1 MNLIKKLSLP
11 SKKVIRKRPC
21 NYKEKDKKLF
31 KNEFT
36 KNLPNVFP
44 IVRGGAFIPP
54 CGRLFHGILF
64 NLFQFNISLSLIGLL
79 KSYLKSFLFLI
90 RARRITRFD
99 NILYVT
105 NSNSHNFFHWF
116 LDVLQKL
123 EFISQSQSEFLN
135 SKLKI
140 IIPNGHKNTFSKK
153 SLEAFN
159 LNFYHQDKNE
169 IIISN
174 KSILL
179 TDLAPTGNYRKRIIL
194 KLHHRL
200 RNYWINK
207 INTNGYKKRIY
218 ISRKNSEK
226 RKLKNENEI
235 ISILKK
241 NSFTIV
247 DFDKLNFEEQISYT
261 LKSEIIVSV
270 HGAGL
275 THMLWMKKK
284 SKVLEIRAK
293 DNCND
298 NCYFTLASDLGHNY
312 FYVNAEKTNL
322 KKPYNISDLIIN
334 KNDFKSQ
341 LLKML
346 KLK

>member
-1 MNLIKKLSLP
+1 MNLLKKLSLP
-11 SKKVIRKRPC
+11 SEKVIRKRPY
-21 NYKEKDKKLF
+21 NYEDKDKILF
-31 KNEFT
+31 SNEFT

-44 IVRGGAFIPP
+44 IVRGKAYIPP
-54 CGRLFHGILF
+54 CGRLFHGISF
-64 NLFQFNISLSLIGLL
+64 NLLQFNINLSLINLL
-79 KSYLKSFLFLI
+79 KSYIKSFLLLT
-90 RARRITRFD
+90 RARKITRFD

-123 EFISQSQSEFLN
+123 EFISQNQDEFLN

-140 IIPNGHKNTFSKK
+140 IIPNNHNNNFSKK
-153 SLEAFN
+153 SLETFN

-179 TDLAPTGNYRKRIIL
+179 PDIAPTGNYRKRIIL
-194 KLHHRL
+194 KLSQRL
-200 RNYWINK
+200 KNYMISKKNIN
-207 INTNGYKKRIY
+207 NHKKRIY

-226 RKLKNENEI
+226 RKLINENEI

-241 NSFTIV
+241 YNFYIV

-284 SKVLEIRAK
+284 GKVLEIRAK

-312 FYVNAEKTNL
+312 FYVNAEKTDFN
-322 KKPYNISDLIIN
+322 KPYHISDLIIN
-334 KNDFKSQ
+334 KNVFKSK
-341 LLKML
+341 LIKML
-346 KLK
+346 QLK